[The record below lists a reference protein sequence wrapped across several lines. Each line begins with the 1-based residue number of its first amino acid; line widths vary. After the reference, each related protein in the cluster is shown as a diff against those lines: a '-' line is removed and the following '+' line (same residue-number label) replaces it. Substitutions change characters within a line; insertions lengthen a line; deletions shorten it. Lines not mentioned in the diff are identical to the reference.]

1 MPLSAGAKLGP
12 YEILSLIGAGGMGE
26 VYKARD
32 TRLERTVAIK
42 VSAQEFGERFQR
54 EAQAIASLN
63 HPNICTLHDVGPDY
77 LVMEFIEG
85 PEVKGPLPVAE
96 ALRVAIQ
103 IAEAVNH
110 AHRHGVIHRDL
121 KPGNILVTKSGV
133 KVLDFGLAKLNRK
146 PAVPSPADATVA
158 ASLTIPGTIL
168 GTPKYMAPE
177 QLEGSEADQRSDIF
191 AFGLVL
197 YEMLAGCSAFEGKTH
212 ANLIAA
218 VLAAEPKPITSFQ
231 PLIPPALAHLVE
243 TCLAKDPD
251 LRRQSMHD
259 VLLELRWIAAGGS
272 QLGIPKPVVEH
283 RKRRERLSWGVAALA
298 SAAALTLG
306 FLYFRQ
312 TPAPV
317 YAVRFEHASP
327 QIAIYSSG
335 DMPVM
340 APDGRSFVYENH
352 SLGASS
358 MLWVRRM
365 DEVRPTALTGT
376 DGGTR
381 PFWSPDAKF
390 IAFVGTDRK
399 LKKIDAIGGTP
410 QTLCDVPV
418 RFAGGTWSKE
428 GIILIG
434 DGDGVIQQVGAS
446 GGEPKPLLKLDT
458 TRQESRQV
466 APHFLP
472 DGRHFL
478 FTSFTAG
485 SSGEGRGGIYLA
497 SLDSQETRRLLNTES
512 NANFVAPDLLLFGR
526 GRALMAQTF
535 DPGKL
540 QLTGEPFPVA
550 DMIARSEVTNMSFFS
565 SSPNGAL
572 VYRPDSLDGGLIQP
586 AWYSRDGK
594 MLRTA
599 GEPRA
604 YRQGTLSP
612 DEKRFAAQ
620 IVDSASRNGDLWLL
634 DLTSGIL
641 SRMTS
646 DRANKDTVA
655 WSPDGK
661 EVFFSSNKTG
671 VLNLYRKLAGGG
683 DEQLVAASTEP
694 VYPAE
699 WLKDGSFTFMN
710 TNGRSFYRLAPGV
723 GMKPETL
730 LKTDYN
736 KDGLRVSPDGRWAAY
751 NTNESGRHEV
761 YIAAFPSFT
770 ERRQVSNAGGVQ
782 GYWRKDGKELFY
794 LSLDGKMVSVPVQP
808 GTTLEAGIPKAL
820 FPTRIRVA
828 PVTDQFAV
836 SGDGQRF
843 LLLESVESESKPFTI
858 VLNWPAAVKRR

>member
-1 MPLSAGAKLGP
+1 
-12 YEILSLIGAGGMGE
+12 MGE

-85 PEVKGPLPVAE
+85 SEIKGPLPVAE
-96 ALRVAIQ
+96 ALRVAMQ

-110 AHRHGVIHRDL
+110 AHRNGVIHRDL

-146 PAVPSPADATVA
+146 AAVPSPADATVA
-158 ASLTIPGTIL
+158 ASLTVPGTIL
-168 GTPKYMAPE
+168 GTPRYMAPE
-177 QLEGSEADQRSDIF
+177 QIEGSEADQRSDIF
-191 AFGLVL
+191 AFGLLL
-197 YEMLAGCSAFEGKTH
+197 YEMLAGCPAFEGKTH

-231 PLIPPALAHLVE
+231 PLIPPALAHLIE

-283 RKRRERLSWGVAALA
+283 RKRRERLSWGVAAFA

-312 TPAPV
+312 TPTPV
-317 YAVRFEHASP
+317 YAVRFEQASP
-327 QIAIYSSG
+327 QLAIYTSG
-335 DMPVM
+335 DIPVM

-352 SLGASS
+352 SLGANS

-365 DEVRPTALTGT
+365 DEVRPTALPGT
-376 DGGTR
+376 EGGTR
-381 PFWSPDAKF
+381 PFWSPDARF
-390 IAFVGTDRK
+390 LAFVGADRK

-410 QTLCDVPV
+410 QTLCDVPA
-418 RFAGGTWSKE
+418 RFGGGAWSSG
-428 GIILIG
+428 GIILLG
-434 DGDGVIQQVGAS
+434 DGDGPIQQVSAS
-446 GGEPKPLLKLDT
+446 GGEPKALLKLDAA
-458 TRQESRQV
+458 RQEARQV
-466 APHFLP
+466 SPHFLP

-478 FTSFTAG
+478 FTSMTG
-485 SSGEGRGGIYLA
+485 GEGRGGIYLG
-497 SLDSQETRRLLNTES
+497 SLDSQETRRLLNSES

-526 GRALMAQTF
+526 GRALMAQPF

-540 QLTGEPFPVA
+540 QMTGEAFPVA
-550 DMIARSEVTNMSFFS
+550 DMIASSEITRMSFFS

-572 VYRPDSLDGGLIQP
+572 VYRPDSQDGALIQP
-586 AWYSRDGK
+586 AWYNRDGK
-594 MLRTA
+594 LIRAA
-599 GEPRA
+599 GEPRH

-620 IVDSASRNGDLWLL
+620 ILDSTSRNSDIWML

-655 WSPDGK
+655 WSPDGR
-661 EVFFSSNKTG
+661 EILFSSNKTG
-671 VLNLYRKLAGGG
+671 VLNLYRKMAGGG
-683 DEQLVAASTEP
+683 DEQLIHAATEA

-710 TNGRSFYRLAPGV
+710 TNGKSFYRLAPGA

-730 LKTDYN
+730 LKTDFS

-751 NTNESGRHEV
+751 NTNESGRQEV
-761 YIAAFPSFT
+761 YVAAFPSFT
-770 ERRQVSNAGGVQ
+770 ERRQVSSSGGVQ
-782 GYWRKDGKELFY
+782 GYWRKDGRELFY
-794 LSLDGKMVSVPVQP
+794 LSLDGKMVSVPIQP
-808 GTTLEAGIPKAL
+808 GTALEAGIPKVL
-820 FPTRIRVA
+820 FPTRIRAASVM
-828 PVTDQFAV
+828 DQFAV

-843 LLLESVESESKPFTI
+843 LLLESLESESKPFTI
-858 VLNWPAAVKRR
+858 VLNWPAAVKRRQ